1 MKTATQNLKNDHEY
15 IIQLIDVMYIMAER
29 KSSDT
34 ADIETVIYLIKNFAD
49 GFHHAKEE
57 NLLFPILIEKGFSKE
72 QGPIAVM
79 LLDHVQGRKFVQEM
93 DRGLQLF
100 KRGDNTALEM
110 IYENMLAYGELLE
123 GHISKENNIL
133 FRMAD
138 KALSDAEQEQLLF
151 EFEKIENS
159 KADDSNI
166 TKYVEAIIKLKIA
179 YIRETTI

>member
-1 MKTATQNLKNDHEY
+1 MKTATQNLKNDHDH
-15 IIQLIDVMYIMAER
+15 ILQLIDIMYIMADR
-29 KSSDT
+29 KSQDI
-34 ADIETVIYLIKNFAD
+34 ADIETVISLIRNFAD

-57 NLLFPILIEKGFSKE
+57 NLLFPTLIEKGFSKE

-79 LLDHVQGRKFVQEM
+79 FLDHVQGRRFVQEM
-93 DRGLQLF
+93 DRGLQFF

-110 IYENMLAYGELLE
+110 VYENMLAYGELLE
-123 GHISKENNIL
+123 SHISKENNIL

-151 EFEKIENS
+151 EFEKIEKNI
-159 KADDSNI
+159 DSNI
-166 TKYVEAIIKLKIA
+166 TEYIEAINNLKML